1 MAEMVIDYNNAQ
13 KERELYP
20 LEKKG
25 VFRVM
30 GGTREEISRREIG
43 FYQGRFIDVVAY
55 ATQLREFYCHYGS
68 KALGSQNHGYI
79 EKIEMKK
86 IDVLS
91 KNLATI
97 LNQQDNVLKEKERLD
112 KLLKDGK

>member
-1 MAEMVIDYNNAQ
+1 MKKTKTPIEKIRAYLKRAQ
-13 KERELYP
+13 KEGELYP

-30 GGTREEISRREIG
+30 GGTREEIYRIEIG

-55 ATQLREFYCHYGS
+55 ATQSREFYCHYGS
-68 KALGSQNHGYI
+68 RALSSQNHGYI
-79 EKIEMKK
+79 EEVKVKK
-86 IDVLS
+86 IKVLS

-97 LNQQDNVLKEKERLD
+97 LNQSNNTLNKK
-112 KLLKDGK
+112 